1 MFDKMTFG
9 ERLKYIRKRRRMS
22 QDDLAERIGVSRQ
35 IIYQYEADM
44 TDPRLFTFMCIADAL
59 NVSLD
64 FLARGDLSE
73 I

>member
-1 MFDKMTFG
+1 MTFG
-9 ERLKYIRKRRRMS
+9 ERLKYIRKIRRMS
-22 QDDLAERIGVSRQ
+22 QDDLAEKTGVSRQ
-35 IIYQYEADM
+35 IIHQYEADI
-44 TDPRLFTFMCIADAL
+44 TDPRLFIFMCLADAL